1 MTLPFVIIMCAVDL
15 SVKKSVEPVALMYLH
30 LDALSCFSC
39 CYKQNFKAKWCLVG
53 CRSYPRTSY
62 FCFFCWQNS

>member
-39 CYKQNFKAKWCLVG
+39 CYKQNFKAK
-53 CRSYPRTSY
+53 
-62 FCFFCWQNS
+62 